1 MITGGSRFMFDL
13 EEPRID
19 LFKSSNLSASYR
31 GPRTLFGLKEFINE
45 QMGRKPPQA
54 KVVN

>member
-1 MITGGSRFMFDL
+1 MFDL

-31 GPRTLFGLKEFINE
+31 GPRTLFGLTDFIME
-45 QMGRKPPQA
+45 QMGRKPPRA
-54 KVVN
+54 KVIN

>member
-31 GPRTLFGLKEFINE
+31 GPRTLFGLTDFINE
-45 QMGRKPPQA
+45 LMGRKPPRA
-54 KVVN
+54 MVIN